1 VASDG
6 QYVYYINSSDGYKL
20 YRSKPDGSSKSK
32 ISDSICSSLNIVG
45 DWIYYSDAMRNPGIY
60 KMKKDGSGKTQI
72 TSNQTMGIAVV
83 KDLIY
88 YMDGAVLYKIKT
100 DGSGKTKI
108 NFGTNNSFV
117 SIEAQDIVVIGD
129 WIYLPLINKAESK
142 TQLCRVKTDGSIA
155 QKVLNDSP
163 RFYSIENGW
172 VYYADSTYKKINKA
186 KVDGSSQTT
195 IYTLPDVNYNIY
207 SVNVATGYV
216 YFSND
221 TESQSKDKLGIFKI
235 KTEYA
240 MIVPCRYFCRECLI
254 FSIWGWGRCLM
265 KA

>member
-1 VASDG
+1 
-6 QYVYYINSSDGYKL
+6 
-20 YRSKPDGSSKSK
+20 
-32 ISDSICSSLNIVG
+32 
-45 DWIYYSDAMRNPGIY
+45 
-60 KMKKDGSGKTQI
+60 
-72 TSNQTMGIAVV
+72 
-83 KDLIY
+83 
-88 YMDGAVLYKIKT
+88 MDGAVLYKIKT

-235 KTEYA
+235 KTDDSGVTQLLNGA
-240 MIVPCRYFCRECLI
+240 ARFLNIASGWIYFEAPGNSSPTYSNGTYKVVIGGSSQMLKLKTDG
-254 FSIWGWGRCLM
+254 SQLLQVN
-265 KA
+265 